1 VLYVDDAA
9 LLDLAETFLGR
20 HGLDVEAAEAAAGLR
35 RLEGETFGCVV
46 SDYQMPG
53 TDGIGFLRRFRERY
67 PELPFVLFTGEG
79 SEAVASD
86 ALAAGV
92 TDYLRKERGTS
103 QFEVLANRVERA
115 VEERRTR
122 NRLDANERMLR
133 AFVEEPPGA
142 VYRTRVEDGVT
153 ERLGGEV
160 YALTGYHHQQFTSSF
175 ASGSHASP
183 CGFRWPTVNT
193 RRPPSP
199 LQSGFS
205 GTGSPFGSTRSTFPT
220 DELGDG
226 AFPGWPPSPH
236 VTQR

>member
-1 VLYVDDAA
+1 MLYVDDAA

-92 TDYLRKERGTS
+92 T
-103 QFEVLANRVERA
+103 
-115 VEERRTR
+115 
-122 NRLDANERMLR
+122 
-133 AFVEEPPGA
+133 
-142 VYRTRVEDGVT
+142 

-175 ASGSHASP
+175 AFGPCSVATGVSSGSHASP

>member
-9 LLDLAETFLGR
+9 LLDLAATFLGR

-53 TDGIGFLRRFRERY
+53 TDGIGFLRRVRERY

-142 VYRTRVEDGVT
+142 VYRTRVKDGVT

-175 ASGSHASP
+175 AFGP
-183 CGFRWPTVNT
+183 CSVA
-193 RRPPSP
+193 
-199 LQSGFS
+199 
-205 GTGSPFGSTRSTFPT
+205 TGVSSGSTRSTFPT